1 MLAATAVN
9 TAVFSTLLFNR
20 NFLQRSAKLLVNQN
34 NLKIASVRNLVAES
48 ATKNLEHDKLF
59 KRIDLEL
66 RGHDPEV
73 LSSYTTFVSN
83 VCDHL
88 EIEKSQVTET
98 PHLKWL
104 LTTLRDKFAKK
115 KYKVQYEVR
124 TYIRFMHV
132 KYLTGSTASTFL
144 EYIERNIPEGVA
156 MKVTYTEI
164 CNLPKTITSNST
176 NSSPQSLQ

>member
-1 MLAATAVN
+1 MLAATS

-20 NFLQRSAKLLVNQN
+20 NLLQTSTKLLINQN
-34 NLKIASVRNLVAES
+34 NSLKISSVRNLVAES
-48 ATKNLEHDKLF
+48 AAKNLEHDKLF

-104 LTTLRDKFAKK
+104 LTTLKDKFAKK

-164 CNLPKTITSNST
+164 CNLPKMITSNST
-176 NSSPQSLQ
+176 ANSSPQSLQ

>member
-1 MLAATAVN
+1 MLSAVG
-9 TAVFSTLLFNR
+9 VFPRCYR
-20 NFLQRSAKLLVNQN
+20 NLVQSSIKMFNQN
-34 NLKIASVRNLVAES
+34 NLKNFGIVRNLATES
-48 ATKNLEHDKLF
+48 ANNVNHDKLF

-88 EIEKSQVTET
+88 DIEKSQVTEL
-98 PHLKWL
+98 PHLRWL

-124 TYIRFMHV
+124 TYIKMMHV

-164 CNLPKTITSNST
+164 SSLPKTITS
-176 NSSPQSLQ
+176 SSSQSLQ

>member
-20 NFLQRSAKLLVNQN
+20 NLLQTSTKLLVNQN
-34 NLKIASVRNLVAES
+34 NLKIASVRNLAAES
-48 ATKNLEHDKLF
+48 AARNLEHDKLF

-104 LTTLRDKFAKK
+104 LTTLKDKFAKK
-115 KYKVQYEVR
+115 KYKVQYE
-124 TYIRFMHV
+124 
-132 KYLTGSTASTFL
+132 
-144 EYIERNIPEGVA
+144 
-156 MKVTYTEI
+156 
-164 CNLPKTITSNST
+164 TITSNST
-176 NSSPQSLQ
+176 ANSSPQSLQ